1 MNRHWTNESS
11 KDFMFAVAMD
21 FLTELDRV
29 MDEREISQRDLAKRL
44 GISEGRVS
52 QVVNNPGNLT
62 LRSVVEWARALEMKV
77 ALVAYDDGDRNNAH
91 GPVFSGVFHECWK
104 ALGKPIDGWSLE
116 AALGNSSCSVTV
128 EMDST
133 RTSSHSQSTE
143 MSNVGGKPHECDH
156 PWLQS
161 VQSDNDEFKL
171 VA

>member
-1 MNRHWTNESS
+1 MNRHWTNENS

-29 MDEREISQRDLAKRL
+29 MDEQGISQRDLAKRL

-77 ALVAYDDGDRNNAH
+77 ALVAYDDGDRNNDR

-116 AALGNSSCSVTV
+116 DAIG
-128 EMDST
+128 
-133 RTSSHSQSTE
+133 TSSDPVTDMDLNWTSSYE
-143 MSNVGGKPHECDH
+143 RPIKMNYIGGKSHEGNRG
-156 PWLQS
+156 WLKS
-161 VQSDNDEFKL
+161 VQPDNDAFGN
-171 VA
+171 AA

>member
-1 MNRHWTNESS
+1 
-11 KDFMFAVAMD
+11 MFAVAMD

-29 MDEREISQRDLAKRL
+29 MDEQGISQRDLAKRL

-77 ALVAYDDGDRNNAH
+77 ALVAYDDGDRNNDR

-116 AALGNSSCSVTV
+116 AALGASSNSVMEADYNCT
-128 EMDST
+128 
-133 RTSSHSQSTE
+133 TSYSQSTE
-143 MSNVGGKPHECDH
+143 MRNVGGKSHERGH
-156 PWLQS
+156 HWPKS
-161 VQSDNDEFKL
+161 VQPDNDAFSN
-171 VA
+171 AAA